1 MRNEISSSV
10 RLALNKAAETAARSK
25 SPYITPEMFLRGLL
39 ALDRF
44 RSAVTF
50 LVPDLTAAEKDL
62 SDFISA
68 HVEPAEEGSDGL
80 ELSFQLL
87 QLLEYADAQV
97 SNADA
102 ATVDVPHVVLALYHL
117 EESYASYWLKQYVP
131 VSEGDFLSVLN
142 DAYASAD
149 TPSDDPDAGQK
160 SWTRYCRPMVSD
172 DGWKLVGSEKELSR
186 ALLGLCRKE
195 KCTPVFVGEHGVGKT
210 ALVRG
215 LAAKIA
221 DGDVPKRLQGKRLFS
236 LDFPAVISGTQFRG
250 AFESRMKEILDGLAA
265 EGDIILFIDNI
276 HEIVGAGRT
285 GESATDATSLLVP
298 YMERREIAFVGATTF
313 EEYKKSVNRSKNL
326 ERLFQ
331 RIEVEEPS
339 RDEAVRILEGLRG
352 QYEAFHGVRYAD
364 DVIPYAVEG
373 SDRYVHGRFLPEKAV
388 DLLDE
393 SGAFLQMH
401 PIPDGEQVVTREL
414 VKEVLSRMSNIDLTD
429 QEEDA
434 VLTLKEELKKRIF
447 GQDGAVDTVCDAVY
461 TAKAGLSDA
470 LKPLASFLFVGPT
483 GVGKT
488 QLAKD
493 LADLLRMP
501 LLRYD
506 MSEYAEKHTVSKF
519 IGAPAGYV
527 GYEDGGILV
536 DAVRRSPHCVL
547 LLDEIEKAHQDI
559 YNLLLQIM
567 DYGTLSDSR
576 GQKADFRNAIII
588 LTSNAG
594 AKFANRPS
602 IGFSPEMHAGELMN
616 KEVRN
621 VFAPEFVN
629 RLSATVVFNNLTE
642 EMASLILDAKIR
654 EFDRLLTGRGVRL
667 SYSAEAREEILR
679 RGYSPEYGAREIDR
693 VIAREVK
700 PLVVKEILFGFL
712 KNGGEATVVYG
723 EDGFRLTTSTVLP

>member
-1 MRNEISSSV
+1 MKNELSSSV
-10 RLALNKAAETAARSK
+10 RLALNKAAGVAARLK
-25 SPYITPEMFLRGLL
+25 SHYVTPEMFLRGLL
-39 ALDRF
+39 ELDRF
-44 RSAVTF
+44 RSVVSG
-50 LVPDLTAAEKDL
+50 LVPDLKEAEREL
-62 SDFISA
+62 SSFISA
-68 HVEPAEEGSDGL
+68 HLEEAEEDQDGL
-80 ELSFQLL
+80 ELSFQLI
-87 QLLEYADAQV
+87 QALEYADAQV
-97 SNADA
+97 SNAEA
-102 ATVDVPHVVLALYHL
+102 ESVDVPHVVHALYRL
-117 EESYASYWLKQYVP
+117 EDSYAAYWIGHFIP
-131 VSEGDFLSVLN
+131 ASEGEFLSLLYE
-142 DAYASAD
+142 AYASD
-149 TPSDDPDAGQK
+149 PSSTSTTSSQQK
-160 SWTRYCRPMVSD
+160 SWTNYCRPLAVE
-172 DGWKLVGSEKELSR
+172 DGWKLVGREKEISR
-186 ALLGLCRKE
+186 ALLVLCRKE
-195 KCTPVFVGEHGVGKT
+195 KCNPVFVGEHGVGKT
-210 ALVRG
+210 AIVRG
-215 LAAKIA
+215 LAALIA
-221 DGDVPKRLQGKRLFS
+221 SGDVPGRLRGKRLFE

-250 AFESRMKEILDGLAA
+250 AFESRMKEVLDGMAA
-265 EGDIILFIDNI
+265 EGDVILFIDNI

-285 GESATDATSLLVP
+285 GESVADATSLLIP
-298 YMERREIAFVGATTF
+298 YMERREIAFVGATTY
-313 EEYKKSVNRSKNL
+313 EEYKKSVSRSKNL

-352 QYEAFHGVRYAD
+352 QFESFHGVRYAD

-373 SDRYVHGRFLPEKAV
+373 SDRYIHGRFLPEKAV

-393 SGAFLQMH
+393 SGAWLEMH
-401 PIPDGEQVVTREL
+401 PVEEGAQVVNKAL

-429 QEEDA
+429 KGEDA
-434 VLTLKEELKKRIF
+434 VYTLKEELKKRIF
-447 GQDGAVDTVCDAVY
+447 GQDGAIDTVCDAVY

-493 LADLLRMP
+493 LSDLLRMP

-506 MSEYAEKHTVSKF
+506 MSEYAETHTVSKF

-527 GYEDGGILV
+527 GYDDGGILV

-567 DYGTLSDSR
+567 DYGTLSDSK
-576 GQKADFRNAIII
+576 GQKADFRNSIFI

-594 AKFANRPS
+594 AKFANRAS
-602 IGFSPEMHAGELMN
+602 IGFSPTVNAGQAMG

-629 RLSATVVFNNLTE
+629 RLSATVIFDNLSE
-642 EMASLILDAKIR
+642 EMAALILDAKIR
-654 EFDRLLTGRGVRL
+654 EFDGQLTGRGVRL
-667 SYSAEAREEILR
+667 SYTGKAREEILR
-679 RGYSPEYGAREIDR
+679 LGYSQEYGAREIDR

-712 KNGGEATVVYG
+712 KEGGEATVGY
-723 EDGFRLTTSTVLP
+723 DGGKFVLHQGAGRP

>member
-1 MRNEISSSV
+1 MKNELSSSV
-10 RLALNKAAETAARSK
+10 NLALNKAARAASALK
-25 SPYITPEMFLRGLL
+25 TPYITPELFLQGLL

-44 RSAVTF
+44 RSVVSG
-50 LVPDLTAAEKDL
+50 LVPHMSVVEKALSDYIDEHAEK
-62 SDFISA
+62 
-68 HVEPAEEGSDGL
+68 EEKAPDGL
-80 ELSFQLL
+80 ELSFQLM
-87 QLLEYADAQV
+87 QVFEFADEQV
-97 SNADA
+97 TNAHADRL
-102 ATVDVPHVVLALYHL
+102 DVPHVVHAFYRL
-117 EESYASYWLKQYVP
+117 EDSYVVYWLNRFLP
-131 VSEGDFLSVLN
+131 VSEGEFLSMLN
-142 DAYASAD
+142 AAYAS
-149 TPSDDPDAGQK
+149 DAESGEAGPAEK
-160 SWTRYCRPMVSD
+160 AWMLYCRPMASEE
-172 DGWKLVGSEKELSR
+172 GWKLIGREKELSR
-186 ALLGLCRKE
+186 ALLVLCRKE
-195 KCTPVFVGEHGVGKT
+195 KCNPVFVGEHGVGKT
-210 ALVRG
+210 AIVRG
-215 LAAKIA
+215 LAALLAEGK
-221 DGDVPKRLQGKRLFS
+221 VPKRLQGKRLFV

-250 AFESRMKEILDGLAA
+250 AFESRMKEILDGVAA
-265 EGDIILFIDNI
+265 EGDVLLFIDNI

-285 GESATDATSLLVP
+285 GESVSDATSLLVP
-298 YMERREIAFVGATTF
+298 YMERRAIAFIGATTF

-339 RDEAVRILEGLRG
+339 RDEAAEILEGLRP
-352 QYEAFHGVRYAD
+352 QFEAFHGVRYAP
-364 DVIPYAVEG
+364 DVVRFAVDG

-393 SGAFLQMH
+393 SGAWLEMH
-401 PIPDGEQVVTREL
+401 PTPDQLVTRSL
-414 VKEVLSRMSNIDLTD
+414 VKEVLSRMSGVDLTD
-429 QEEDA
+429 KDAEEDA
-434 VLTLKEELKKRIF
+434 VYTLKDELKKRIF
-447 GQDGAVDTVCDAVY
+447 GQDGAIDTVCDAVY

-594 AKFANRPS
+594 AKFANRAS
-602 IGFSPEMHAGELMN
+602 IGFSPTINAGEAMG

-629 RLSATVVFNNLTE
+629 RLSATVVFNNLSE
-642 EMASLILDAKIR
+642 EMAGLILDAKIR
-654 EFDRLLTGRGVRL
+654 EFDAQLSARGVRL
-667 SYSAEAREEILR
+667 AYAQGAREAILR
-679 RGYSPEYGAREIDR
+679 LGYSQEYGAREIDR
-693 VIAREVK
+693 VIAREIK

-712 KNGGEATVVYG
+712 KEGGEATVVHA
-723 EDGFRLTTSTVLP
+723 DGAFRLTDNKLEQ